1 LGSGETPLYDIG
13 FSTINTGSLPYLTEY
28 NVSAPNRNPQ
38 NKNGLAAMDSSYMRS
53 KFVKDGLS
61 ELRTIDFRNTYP
73 SN

>member
-1 LGSGETPLYDIG
+1 
-13 FSTINTGSLPYLTEY
+13 
-28 NVSAPNRNPQ
+28 
-38 NKNGLAAMDSSYMRS
+38 MDSSYMRS